1 MFDVSYQEDSENLKF
16 SIFNYDQKMF
26 SRYVKKTIEHC
37 TNDNETL
44 IDIPKLISYLG
55 FKVLFKEM
63 EDKAYIVY
71 DGERNYA
78 KLYLNDKLN
87 FPDQQAIAILI
98 ISEFF
103 VRFKQNKSKK
113 IVFDMFYLSNINR
126 IKMSKQVFLATRL
139 ALPERIIEKMDNFN
153 SDKQKYSELSKLPV
167 YFLDLARKKKSV
179 EMYLKMTDADIHCW
193 ISDLK

>member
-16 SIFNYDQKMF
+16 SIFNYEQKMF

-37 TNDNETL
+37 TNDTETL
-44 IDIPKLISYLG
+44 INIPKLISYLG
-55 FKVLFKEM
+55 FKVYFKEM
-63 EDKAYIVY
+63 DDKAYITY

-78 KLYLNDKLN
+78 SLYLNDKLS
-87 FPDQQAIAILI
+87 PKDQQAIAILI

-153 SDKQKYSELSKLPV
+153 SDKQRYSELSQLPV

-179 EMYLKMTDADIHCW
+179 EMYLKMTDSDLTCW
-193 ISDLK
+193 INDLK

>member
-1 MFDVSYQEDSENLKF
+1 MFNKNYQEDSENLKF

-37 TNDNETL
+37 INSNGTL
-44 IDIPKLISYLG
+44 IDIPKMVSYLG
-55 FKVLFKEM
+55 FKVYHKEM
-63 EDKAYIVY
+63 HDKAYIDY
-71 DGERNYA
+71 SGERNYA
-78 KLYLNDKLN
+78 KLYLNDKLS

-103 VRFKQNKSKK
+103 VRFRQNQKKK
-113 IVFDMFYLSNINR
+113 IVFDMIYLSNINR

-139 ALPERIIEKMDNFN
+139 ALPEKIIEKMDNFN
-153 SDKQKYSELSKLPV
+153 SDKQRYSELSRLPV

-179 EMYLKMTDADIHCW
+179 EMYLKMTDSDFTCW
-193 ISDLK
+193 INELK